1 MLTERQT
8 ELIAAVTEKP
18 RKTHIAYKATRKE
31 LDKLCGTRGHPGP
44 LTKTIPD
51 RWGMPTRY
59 MPRSV

>member
-8 ELIAAVTEKP
+8 ELITAVTEKP

-31 LDKLCGTRGHPGP
+31 LDKLCGTRDHPGP